1 MEQRYDVAIIGT
13 GPAGLSAAITLK
25 ARNKNIIIFGSRGS
39 SEKVEKAHTIGNY
52 LGIPDVKGK
61 DLAEKFIEH
70 TKSMGI
76 AISEERITAVYA
88 MGEYFSLQS
97 GNNIFYEATS
107 IILATGV
114 DFGKPYSGEDEFLGR
129 GVSYCATCDAPL
141 YRDKDVAIISFSKK
155 EEAEADYMSE
165 IAKKVYYIPMYKDE
179 INVSEKV
186 CIIEDLPVAIE
197 GNMKAE
203 KLILKEQVL
212 NVDGIFILRE
222 SVSPSKL
229 VYGLKSEDNHIA
241 VNRKMETNL
250 KGCFACG
257 DVTGPPYQYI
267 KAAGEGNVAALSAV
281 GYIDEIKRT
290 QKKEKM

>member
-257 DVTGPPYQYI
+257 DVTGPPYQFI

-281 GYIDEIKRT
+281 ANIDEIKRT